1 MNLQDLKK
9 WMIYISFHYFKSFIF
24 LAHPILYVN
33 QTIYNIVSV
42 ICVVIFSILPTSCQY
57 QSRGE
62 EHQHRKVRDSRHY
75 QTSVGLGDIICKIF
89 YSTGPL
95 IWNVPPVQCGW
106 TLLRISTGL
115 GYSSDSCGY
124 HHHTVSTHTLIWH
137 MSSAPGQCGWP
148 LLRISHG
155 HRYSSTAVNII
166 TTK

>member
-1 MNLQDLKK
+1 MNLQNMINEWYHSSMFIIFSPFYFQWILSYMSLK
-9 WMIYISFHYFKSFIF
+9 
-24 LAHPILYVN
+24 LN
-33 QTIYNIVSV
+33 NIVSV

-75 QTSVGLGDIICKIF
+75 QTSVWLGDIICQIF

>member
-1 MNLQDLKK
+1 MIKGGWYHSSMFIIFSPFYFQWILSYMSLK
-9 WMIYISFHYFKSFIF
+9 
-24 LAHPILYVN
+24 L
-33 QTIYNIVSV
+33 YNIVSV

-124 HHHTVSTHTLIWH
+124 HHHTVSIHTLIRH
-137 MSSAPGQCGWP
+137 VPPVQCGWP
-148 LLRISHG
+148 LL
-155 HRYSSTAVNII
+155 II
-166 TTK
+166 TPGQAMDVPQAAVDIITNKQ